1 MELSGPLFLLL
12 RFCFS
17 TAHHPL
23 PGCAVVPLHTTP
35 TRLDSLLGSSGIY
48 GRNCFVHI
56 PHTYAHYR
64 QQFRERQP
72 KKDLA
77 NNNAEPIICWVP
89 SGQERKGTR
98 QGRGGGGRRE
108 GQMSGSRPL
117 PFSEWPAL
125 ETTCHTSMTL
135 LFCVPENERENTRP
149 SESHDIGM

>member
-35 TRLDSLLGSSGIY
+35 TRLESLLGSSGIY
-48 GRNCFVHI
+48 GRNCFVHT

-64 QQFRERQP
+64 QQFREMQP

-77 NNNAEPIICWVP
+77 NNSAGYRQARNEK
-89 SGQERKGTR
+89 ER
-98 QGRGGGGRRE
+98 GREEEEEEEEKDKCRALARFPLVSGRR
-108 GQMSGSRPL
+108 
-117 PFSEWPAL
+117 
-125 ETTCHTSMTL
+125 
-135 LFCVPENERENTRP
+135 
-149 SESHDIGM
+149 